1 MVRLGAQRATLTG
14 TGTHILVSVQQLSS
28 DLSLLAPLSLSLS
41 LSLSHAPSLEPLA
54 HALKH
59 AACEK
64 SAIHKHTYRVPVT
77 VTQT

>member
-28 DLSLLAPLSLSLS
+28 DLSLLAPLSLS